1 MRWFQIPEFR
11 FGARLRTRRNS
22 LRIAVGV
29 LLLSSLPLA
38 AEPGGN
44 AALGVVVKPQCA
56 VAMVRSSIGST
67 GETLVFR
74 YWLRTSAGGSA
85 SLAIRNTR
93 AGFSYDMTVPA
104 GVSRSGRIPEATSVR
119 MTTFPAGSHTGR
131 DGDLG
136 MLRWASAD
144 GDVGTEMPDL
154 GIECR

>member
-67 GETLVFR
+67 GGTLVFR
-74 YWLRTSAGGSA
+74 YWLRTSAGGPA
-85 SLAIRNTR
+85 SLSIRNTR
-93 AGFSYDMTVPA
+93 AGLNYEMTVPA
-104 GVSRSGRIPEATSVR
+104 GDGQSRRISDPTSVR
-119 MTTFPAGSHTGR
+119 MITFPGGSHTGR
-131 DGDLG
+131 EGDVG
-136 MLRWASAD
+136 MLRWASAA
-144 GDVGTEMPDL
+144 GDVETEIPDL
-154 GIECR
+154 AIECR